1 MKTLDHKHTN
11 GNSQL
16 GGFLVGLLVGG
27 LVGATAML
35 LFAPNSGKKTRAKIQ
50 RKGAEVHD
58 QVVKGVEEATVEVR
72 AKAREVTHD
81 VKKGAGDL
89 QQRGQDVIDEK
100 RDQLGQSLK
109 DFGKSVHT

>member
-1 MKTLDHKHTN
+1 MKTMDHKYTN

-35 LFAPNSGKKTRAKIQ
+35 FLAPNSGKKTRANIQ

-58 QVVKGVEEATVEVR
+58 QVVKGVEEATAQVR
-72 AKAREVTHD
+72 AKAHEVTHD

-89 QQRGQDVIDEK
+89 QKHGQDVIDEK

-109 DFGKSVHT
+109 DLGKSVHT